1 VIYTITIV
9 TSSENDS
16 GTDSG
21 VFMTMYGDKGR
32 TEQFQLVSTRQDSD
46 LLFKPGETNEFK
58 IELNDIGKVCSISI
72 FAILYSLFLD

>member
-1 VIYTITIV
+1 MIYTITIV

-32 TEQFQLVSTRQDSD
+32 TEQFQLISTRQDSD

-58 IELNDIGKVCSISI
+58 IALNDIGKVCSISI